1 VVGAIGG
8 GRYVEYGALGEVV
21 SDAASLQSL
30 ARPGTALVGP
40 ATRAA
45 AGHLFTWGDPEGPDA
60 GGPGQ
65 GAAYLD
71 APLAAGSQLRLGA
84 RGPIVGRRAELR
96 ALDAALREA
105 IAGRG
110 SVVLLRGEPGLGKT
124 RLVQE
129 CRTRFMAWAGARDG
143 RLPLW
148 LESRSA
154 SYTSATPYGLYQ
166 QLLAG
171 WTGVPPDQPRP
182 VARAA
187 LEKALSALLAST
199 DLLPALEHVM
209 GLVPA
214 ARREE
219 MGPEELRR
227 IAFTAL
233 RTVISRLVPARR
245 PAVIVLEDLH
255 WADPTSLKFTRELV
269 ALTVGRPLLILATTR
284 PDHGPEVG
292 DLAAAPGV
300 RTVELRPLPDAA
312 ARELARE
319 LIGDAGPGAGPGED
333 VIDAVVETVDGNPL
347 FLEERL
353 SVLLETGAL
362 TGGPGG
368 WRLVSGPGPA
378 VPQVLDRLVRSRID
392 LLTPA
397 AQDVVRV
404 ASVLGPQFLASVLCD
419 VCAHEL
425 ITTPNAP
432 RPRPEFT
439 TALRE
444 LAASGI
450 LRQVP
455 GSPPA
460 GGPEPGGLETS
471 YQFRHALIQEAA
483 YYGILRA
490 DRRRLHGRAAAALEA
505 ARSSSLDEIAAVLGR
520 HYAAAGMSA
529 KAIRYL
535 ELAGDNATWSF
546 ANDEAISA
554 YQEALAVTRET
565 ADADAGARLQAKLAN
580 VLWRTARKDETRA
593 AFTEAL
599 RLSATL
605 APGGAAP
612 GPPPAAERLR
622 RAWLLTRLGRLEMAD
637 GRHAAARG
645 ALDDALA
652 ILGDAPAGSDD
663 EADVWL
669 ELMIDGRA
677 ALLLVTGDVAGGRAA
692 LELARPVLEA
702 RGRPSRRYSYHQE
715 RAFERVN
722 PAGLRADDEALAH
735 FRRGLAAARESH
747 DTKDIGYATYFV
759 GWALWLRR
767 ELDEAHRYL
776 TEALEIAER
785 VGEVLLRSNSLG
797 SLVLV
802 ALARHDTATV
812 RALAPRAQAAAEAF
826 EPSLRSWAIAPLAWL
841 AWQDGR
847 PGDVIAIAER
857 TESVAPATKVV
868 LHATS
873 YRWVYL
879 FPLTALYLDRGDTG
893 TAVAQAR
900 RVLAED
906 QQALPG
912 DLAAAVRAA
921 AGAWDSGVPD
931 DAAAGLREAL
941 RLASAQGYF

>member
-1 VVGAIGG
+1 
-8 GRYVEYGALGEVV
+8 
-21 SDAASLQSL
+21 
-30 ARPGTALVGP
+30 
-40 ATRAA
+40 
-45 AGHLFTWGDPEGPDA
+45 
-60 GGPGQ
+60 
-65 GAAYLD
+65 
-71 APLAAGSQLRLGA
+71 
-84 RGPIVGRRAELR
+84 
-96 ALDAALREA
+96 
-105 IAGRG
+105 
-110 SVVLLRGEPGLGKT
+110 
-124 RLVQE
+124 
-129 CRTRFMAWAGARDG
+129 MAWVGARDG

-148 LESRSA
+148 LEGRSA
-154 SYTSATPYGLYQ
+154 SYASATPYGLYQ

-182 VARAA
+182 AARAA
-187 LEKALSALLAST
+187 LEKALTSLLASS

-214 ARREE
+214 TRREE

-227 IAFTAL
+227 VAFAAL

-255 WADPTSLKFTRELV
+255 WADPTSLKFTRELIT
-269 ALTVGRPLLILATTR
+269 LTAGRPLLILATTR
-284 PDHGPEVG
+284 PDHGPEVA
-292 DLAAAPGV
+292 DLARTAGV

-319 LIGDAGPGAGPGED
+319 LIGGAGPGAGPGED

-362 TGGPGG
+362 AGGPGG
-368 WRLVSGPGPA
+368 WRLASGPGPA
-378 VPQVLDRLVRSRID
+378 LPQVLDRLVRSRID
-392 LLTPA
+392 LLAPA

-404 ASVLGPQFLASVLCD
+404 ASVLGPEFLAAVLCE
-419 VCAHEL
+419 VYTQE

-432 RPRPEFT
+432 RPHPEFT

-444 LAASGI
+444 LTASGI
-450 LRQVP
+450 LQQVP
-455 GSPPA
+455 GSQVP

-483 YYGILRA
+483 YYGMLRA

-505 ARSSSLDEIAAVLGR
+505 ARSNCLDEIAAVLGR

-554 YQEALAVTRET
+554 YQEALAVTQET

-599 RLSATL
+599 RLTATL

-612 GPPPAAERLR
+612 GPLPEAERLR
-622 RAWLLTRLGRLEMAD
+622 RAWLLTRLGRLEVAD
-637 GRHAAARG
+637 GRNAAARI
-645 ALDDALA
+645 AFDDALA
-652 ILGDAPAGSDD
+652 VLGDTPGDGDD
-663 EADVWL
+663 DADVWL
-669 ELMIDGRA
+669 ELMIDGRS
-677 ALLLVTGDVAGGRAA
+677 ALQLITGDVTGAHAT

-767 ELDEAHRYL
+767 ELDEAHGYL
-776 TEALEIAER
+776 TDALEIAER

-826 EPSLRSWAIAPLAWL
+826 ETSLRSWAIAPLAWL

-847 PGDVIAIAER
+847 PDDVLAIAEL
-857 TESVAPATKVV
+857 TESVAPASKVV

-879 FPLTALYLDRGDTG
+879 FPLTALYLERADTG

-900 RVLAED
+900 RMLAED
-906 QQALPG
+906 QQVLPA
-912 DLAAAVRAA
+912 DLAVAVRAAVRAWD
-921 AGAWDSGVPD
+921 AGHPD
-931 DAAAGLREAL
+931 DAAASLREAL